1 MKRVIQFNI
10 FKEGDYY
17 TAEGVGVSVV
27 TQGKTLDETV
37 ANVHEALSLHFEGED
52 LAELGF
58 APDPSPFINLE
69 LEPVHA

>member
-1 MKRVIQFNI
+1 MKRVVQFNI
-10 FKEGDYY
+10 TKEGDHY

-37 ANVHEALSLHFEGED
+37 ANIREALSLHFEGED
-52 LAELGF
+52 LSSLGF